1 MWCITLAPHASGVAR
16 GEQEGERA
24 PGTTLGGGAEMMFEK
39 KIDTKKK
46 ILLLLWLIFDQKR
59 N

>member
-1 MWCITLAPHASGVAR
+1 MGSGVAR
-16 GEQEGERA
+16 GGQGGHVTRA
-24 PGTTLGGGAEMMFEK
+24 PPQGGAEMMFEK

-46 ILLLLWLIFDQKR
+46 NVTVFMVVFAVDFDQKG